1 MHGRC
6 VIVCNKESKKKHS
19 YLLENIMPHK
29 LSSKR
34 GGPRGNFRPRA
45 HPIPNANG
53 QERPQL
59 NPVPVMNWNVRNPQ
73 FRPYIHGGQSHPIA
87 FKSMTEQQSV
97 GTRITK
103 VRGDEDR
110 QGFLPAQNQYEKKR
124 NPETD
129 TDSGDQDS
137 IQEELGG
144 SKVHAFPMRLYN
156 FISSPDPS
164 CIWMPCG
171 KSWFIT
177 NIHMLAQAM
186 MKHFPELC
194 HPLNTMNLETITK
207 SRVSQLLK
215 EARNWGFEEKN
226 FDNSDGKYYE
236 HECFDKNQPNLCK
249 YIRPKSVKRPLQAVD
264 SDLISP
270 PRMARRRMSK
280 DIDHIFQENK
290 SQQQKE
296 DEDVIFIQS
305 ATVEKQSTPRK
316 ADGVSSP
323 ITPGFTLTNQVSPTT
338 PHSNSSGRLQSNRG
352 RSKSLS
358 SPTRVSFPVSKR
370 GRKVSSARDGRL
382 NIPIQYDGPSPAHS
396 LTPRRH

>member
-1 MHGRC
+1 
-6 VIVCNKESKKKHS
+6 
-19 YLLENIMPHK
+19 MPHK

-45 HPIPNANG
+45 HPIPNQNA
-53 QERPQL
+53 QERPQIS
-59 NPVPVMNWNVRNPQ
+59 PHAQQPVMNWNVRAPQ
-73 FRPYIHGGQSHPIA
+73 FRPYIHGGQSHPIV
-87 FKSMTEQQSV
+87 FKSMSEQQS
-97 GTRITK
+97 
-103 VRGDEDR
+103 
-110 QGFLPAQNQYEKKR
+110 QGFLPGQNQYEKKR

-144 SKVHAFPMRLYN
+144 SKVHAFPTRLYN
-156 FISSPDPS
+156 FVSSPDPS
-164 CIWMPCG
+164 CIWMPGG
-171 KSWFIT
+171 KSWSIT

-186 MKHFPELC
+186 MKYFPELC
-194 HPLNTMNLETITK
+194 HPLNTMNLETIAKT
-207 SRVSQLLK
+207 RVSQLLK
-215 EARNWGFEEKN
+215 EARNWGFEEKKL
-226 FDNSDGKYYE
+226 DNSDGKYYE

-249 YIRPKSVKRPLQAVD
+249 YIRPKSVKRPLRAVD

-290 SQQQKE
+290 SQEKKE

-305 ATVEKQSTPRK
+305 ATVKKQSTPRK
-316 ADGVSSP
+316 ADGASSP

-338 PHSNSSGRLQSNRG
+338 PHSHSSGRLQSNRG
-352 RSKSLS
+352 RSKSSS

-370 GRKVSSARDGRL
+370 GRKVSSARDARL

>member
-1 MHGRC
+1 MGILSSSA
-6 VIVCNKESKKKHS
+6 VKKAEHS

-45 HPIPNANG
+45 HPIPNQTG
-53 QERPQL
+53 QERPHL
-59 NPVPVMNWNVRNPQ
+59 SPHAPVLNWNVRAPQ
-73 FRPYIHGGQSHPIA
+73 FRPYIHGGQSHPTA
-87 FKSMTEQQSV
+87 FRSMTEQQSMDIK
-97 GTRITK
+97 ITK
-103 VRGDEDR
+103 GRGEKDR
-110 QGFLPAQNQYEKKR
+110 QGFLPAQNEYEKNR

-129 TDSGDQDS
+129 IDSGDQDS

-144 SKVHAFPMRLYN
+144 SKVHAFPIRLYN

-164 CIWMPCG
+164 CIWMPGG
-171 KSWFIT
+171 KAWCIA
-177 NIHMLAQAM
+177 NIHMLAQSM
-186 MKHFPELC
+186 IKYFPELC
-194 HPLNTMNLETITK
+194 HPLNTMNLETIAK
-207 SRVSQLLK
+207 SRASQFLK
-215 EARNWGFEEKN
+215 EARNWGFEEKK

-236 HECFDKNQPNLCK
+236 HECFDENQPNLCK
-249 YIRPKSVKRPLQAVD
+249 YIRPKSVKRPLLALD

-280 DIDHIFQENK
+280 DIDHIFQDNK
-290 SQQQKE
+290 PQEQKE

-305 ATVEKQSTPRK
+305 AKVKKQSTTRK
-316 ADGVSSP
+316 TAGSP

-338 PHSNSSGRLQSNRG
+338 PHSNSSGRVQSNRG
-352 RSKSLS
+352 RAKSLS

-382 NIPIQYDGPSPAHS
+382 NIPIQYDSSPAHS